1 MGKGLKQERRL
12 TPLLIAIAIV
22 LLVIFFGIF
31 FFTPVL
37 RPSLEQGWKTLVR
50 ESRRLL
56 GWEKGEMSPEEKRI
70 RDEVILKKIEEAN
83 AAKDWRSLA
92 PEYPHPKKF
101 ESITEGERIKALKD
115 SPEFKEMEKALLDY
129 LKKGEDLVSPE
140 PPVPS
145 LKEATDLTRMKDK
158 GTEKIIDGLL
168 STKEKPS
175 LAKPL
180 EENLQLG
187 IKGSLAARKILERPN
202 LPSVKVKV
210 EGEIELTFWVL
221 PNGIVDRAIP
231 SVKGDTEL
239 ERIAIQYLKQ
249 WRFAP
254 LPKDQPQVE
263 EWGMIPVKFK
273 LQ

>member
-1 MGKGLKQERRL
+1 MGKESRQERRL
-12 TPLLIAIAIV
+12 TPLLIAIAII
-22 LLVIFFGIF
+22 LLVFFFGML

-37 RPSLEQGWKTLVR
+37 RPSLERGWKALTR

-56 GWEKGEMSPEEKRI
+56 GWEKGEMSPEERRI
-70 RDEVILKKIEEAN
+70 RDEVIRKKIEEAN

-92 PEYPHPKKF
+92 PEYPQPKKL
-101 ESITEGERIKALKD
+101 EPITEGERIKALKD
-115 SPEFKEMEKALLDY
+115 SPEFKEMEKALIDY

-140 PPVPS
+140 PPIPS

-158 GTEKIIDGLL
+158 GTEKIIGGLL
-168 STKEKPS
+168 NTKEKPS

-180 EENLQLG
+180 EENLELG

-202 LPSVKVKV
+202 LPPVKVKV

-263 EWGMIPVKFK
+263 EWGVIPIKFR

>member
-1 MGKGLKQERRL
+1 MGKVSRRERRL
-12 TPLLIAIAIV
+12 TPVLIAIAII
-22 LLVIFFGIF
+22 LLVFFFGML
-31 FFTPVL
+31 FFTPML
-37 RPSLEQGWKTLVR
+37 RPSFEQGWKTFMR

-56 GWEKGEMSPEEKRI
+56 GWEKEEMSPEEKRI
-70 RDEVILKKIEEAN
+70 RDEVIRKKIEEAN
-83 AAKDWRSLA
+83 AA
-92 PEYPHPKKF
+92 PEYPQPKKL
-101 ESITEGERIKALKD
+101 EPIAEGERIKALKD
-115 SPEFKEMEKALLDY
+115 SPEFKEMEKALIDY

-140 PPVPS
+140 PPIPS

-168 STKEKPS
+168 SAKEKPS

-187 IKGSLAARKILERPN
+187 IKGSLAARKILERPS
-202 LPSVKVKV
+202 LPPVQVKV
-210 EGEIELTFWVL
+210 EAEIELTFWVL

-263 EWGMIPVKFK
+263 EWGVIPIKFR